1 VNGPAAELAAIR
13 LVAEGRHG
21 SPHDVLGPH
30 AADGTVTIRALRPL
44 ADSVVAV
51 FDGTRAPLEH
61 RADGVWEVRF
71 PGEHPPNY
79 RLEVTYADHIPHLV
93 DDPYRFLPTV
103 GEVDLHLINEGRHE
117 QLWDVLGAHQHA
129 YGEVTGTS
137 FAVWAPSA
145 QGVRMEGDF
154 NNWDPKAHPMRQL
167 GVSGVWEIFLPD
179 VGPGTRYKYVV
190 LGADG
195 AWRERADPMAQQSE
209 CPPATSSV
217 VTSTSHEWGDE
228 DWMQR
233 RASANPQD
241 VAMSIYEVHLG
252 SWRRGR
258 SYTQLADELV
268 DYVSEQGFTHV
279 EFLPVM
285 EHPFGGS
292 WGYQVTSYF
301 SPTARFGHPDELRLL
316 IDRMHQ
322 AGIGVI
328 LDWVPAHFP
337 KDAFA
342 LARFDGTPL
351 YEDPNPSR
359 GEHPEWGTLIFNFG
373 RKEVR
378 NFLVASAL
386 FWLEEFHADGL
397 RVDAVASMLYL
408 DYAREDGEWSPN
420 VYGGRENLEAVS
432 FLQEANATC
441 SRRYPG
447 IAMIA
452 EESTSWPG
460 VTAPTNADGLGFH
473 LKWNMG
479 WMHDTLGYLQQDPV
493 HRQYHHTKMTFAM
506 MYAYA
511 EKFVLPLSHDE
522 VVHGKGS
529 LLGKMPGD
537 RWQKVANLRAYL
549 AYMWAHPGKKL
560 LFMGSEIAQSSE
572 WAESRELDWW
582 LLEHLEHNGVQA
594 LVRDMNRLY
603 RDVPALWAQDN
614 QSAGF
619 SWIDADDA
627 ASNILSFLR
636 FDEDGNAVACVANF
650 SGQPHQSH
658 RLGLPYGGVWH
669 EVLNTDAQSYGGSG
683 VGNLGAVT
691 AEEASH
697 KSQPFAA
704 NVAVPPLGAVW
715 LSHTR

>member
-1 VNGPAAELAAIR
+1 MSTDESESGAMR
-13 LVAEGRHG
+13 MVAEGRHG

-30 AADGTVTIRALRPL
+30 WGEGIVTLRVLRPL
-44 ADSVVAV
+44 AETVVAV
-51 FDGTRAPLEH
+51 FDDRRVPLEH
-61 RADGVWEVRF
+61 QTDGVWEARF
-71 PGEHPPNY
+71 PGEHVPDY
-79 RLEVTYADHIPHLV
+79 RLEVAYADGIIHRM

-103 GEVDLHLINEGRHE
+103 GDVDLHLINEGRHE
-117 QLWDVLGAHQHA
+117 QLWDVLGAHVHT

-145 QGVRMEGDF
+145 QGVRIEGDF
-154 NNWDPKAHPMRQL
+154 NDWDPKAHPMRQL

-195 AWRERADPMAQQSE
+195 AWRERADPLAQQSE

-217 VTSTSHEWGDE
+217 VTESTYQWGDE
-228 DWMQR
+228 EWMQR
-233 RASANPQD
+233 RATSNPQD
-241 VAMSIYEVHLG
+241 AAMSAYEVHLG

-258 SYTQLADELV
+258 SYAELADELV
-268 DYVSEQGFTHV
+268 AYVSEQGFTHV

-301 SPTARFGHPDELRLL
+301 SPTARFGRPDELRLL
-316 IDRMHQ
+316 IDRLHQ

-351 YEDPNPSR
+351 YEDPNPAR

-386 FWLEEFHADGL
+386 YWLEEFHADGL

-420 VYGGRENLEAVS
+420 VYGGRENLESVS

-452 EESTSWPG
+452 EESTSWAG
-460 VTAPTNADGLGFH
+460 VTAPTSADGLGFH

-493 HRQYHHTKMTFAM
+493 HRQYHHDKMTFAM

-529 LLGKMPGD
+529 LLRKMPGD
-537 RWQKVANLRAYL
+537 RWQQLANLRAYL

-560 LFMGSEIAQSSE
+560 LFMGAELGQESE

-582 LLEHLEHNGVQA
+582 LLDHSEHRGVQQ
-594 LVRDMNRLY
+594 LVGDLNRVY
-603 RDVPALWAQDN
+603 RDAPALWAQDN
-614 QSAGF
+614 RPEGF

-636 FDEDGNAVACVANF
+636 FDGEGNAIACVANF
-650 SGQPHQSH
+650 SGHPHESH
-658 RLGLPYGGVWH
+658 LLGLPYGGRWH
-669 EVLNTDAQSYGGSG
+669 EVLNTDAHAYGGSG

-691 AEEASH
+691 AEEVPHRGQSH
-697 KSQPFAA
+697 SA
-704 NVAVPPLGAVW
+704 NVVVPPLGAVW
-715 LSHTR
+715 LSHAR